1 MDPQNQW
8 LTLEKKK
15 TISRYM
21 QEDFYDEGQ
30 MIY

>member
-15 TISRYM
+15 IISRYM
-21 QEDFYDEGQ
+21 QQDFYDEGQ